1 MELLN
6 CNHNKNLK
14 PWAQGRRFPGCP
26 EPLSCDEGP
35 RLQIADSWQMRRN
48 GKAVYGFVGT
58 VHMPPTM
65 AEKPWSVLVR
75 FSPLVTGHNMQTWN
89 GRYWNFYN
97 GNRDVVFHKKWW
109 NGDRQD
115 EVNMFEHSSRHYCL
129 LEPTHLL
136 NNF

>member
-1 MELLN
+1 MELLT

-26 EPLSCDEGP
+26 APLSCDDGP
-35 RLQIADSWQMRRN
+35 KLQIADSWKIRRN

-58 VHMPPTM
+58 VHMPPAM
-65 AEKPWSVLVR
+65 ASQPWSVLVR
-75 FSPLVTGHNMQTWN
+75 FSPLVTSHNMQTWN

-97 GNRDVVFHKKWW
+97 NNRDVVFHKKWW

-115 EVNMFEHSSRHYCL
+115 EVTCSNIVANTIAH
-129 LEPTHLL
+129 
-136 NNF
+136 

>member
-1 MELLN
+1 
-6 CNHNKNLK
+6 
-14 PWAQGRRFPGCP
+14 
-26 EPLSCDEGP
+26 
-35 RLQIADSWQMRRN
+35 MRRN